1 METAISLN
9 EIGLYNPQRQSV
21 KATKVLFVV
30 RQKQFNSLLES
41 ISAEKKGSRPQHY
54 LIIGQRGMGKT
65 TLLKRI
71 EVELHDEPYRKQFI
85 PLLFPE
91 EQYNV
96 KNLATF
102 WLNCLDAL
110 TNSLEIEKYP
120 TEITVKIDNTVK
132 ELSKKTPETISEESF
147 KFLMATCRD
156 LQRRPVLLIDN
167 IDLVFNRLEK
177 HGQHDLRSVLNE
189 RGAPIIIGGGV
200 VRTSNVTDYN
210 MPFYD
215 FFQVE
220 TLEKLSYE
228 EFVELLKNLARVT
241 HSDETVFKSIQE
253 NAARQRALYG
263 LTGGNPRITVMLFKF
278 ILKGFANDIN
288 TDLEALADEATPLY
302 KAKYEDLSEQQQIV
316 LDAIAMNWHP
326 IPLNQL
332 SQATGYV
339 SEQLSA
345 PLLRLRES
353 GWLETTSA
361 YKAKGNAHSIS
372 ERFFNIW
379 FLMRC
384 SRRHK
389 EGVYCLSR
397 FLECFYGKEELEKI
411 SDNLLKQDIC
421 SSKQMLVNMA
431 ISKSEILDPEKRKQ
445 HDDNINK
452 ALIEHEDLR
461 KEFGITEES
470 LLEKIQTL
478 GINKLIDLQ
487 LKNEKLWKDIGN
499 SLRWGKQ
506 YEKAVVCYSKFL
518 VINPNDEDV
527 WLDKGRCLSDM
538 QKYEEAISCFNE
550 TIKLNSNDEY
560 GRLWKGYCLYNI
572 QQYLESIDCL
582 NEAIKL
588 NPNDESCFYWK
599 GRCLY
604 NMQRYEE
611 SIVCFDTAI
620 KLNPENSM
628 FWNGKGYN
636 FIDLQYFEEAV
647 VCFNKAIELDS
658 NNDSAWNNKG
668 YALIELKNYEEAA
681 FAYEKSRLI
690 VPKDLLDKFHLTF
703 LYRDKLSEM
712 NKAKELF
719 KEIEQEINNDENKK
733 FLSRYYLNKTLFELH
748 NQNKGLAKEDLLQ
761 AFAVLEN
768 ENKIL
773 SMANEYWWRRF
784 GSVVIELGYGSWL
797 LAILEEKGYDIVLL
811 PYYTAIQALEIEKI
825 DSKNGKKES
834 ETYLK
839 NRAVEVSEPA
849 RAIIKKMRNY
859 MD

>member
-1 METAISLN
+1 METVISLN
-9 EIGLYNPQRQSV
+9 EIVLYNPQRQSPEAS
-21 KATKVLFVV
+21 KALYVV
-30 RQKQFNSLLES
+30 RQKQFNSLLGS
-41 ISAEKKGSRPQHY
+41 ITTEKKGSRSQHY

-71 EVELHDEPYRKQFI
+71 EVELQEEPYRKQFI

-110 TNSLEIEKYP
+110 ANSLEAEKYP
-120 TEITVKIDNTVK
+120 NEIIAKIDNTIK
-132 ELSKKTPETISEESF
+132 EVSKKTFETISEEAF
-147 KFLMATCRD
+147 RFLMDTCRD

-177 HGQHDLRSVLNE
+177 SGQHDLRSVLNE
-189 RGAPIIIGGGV
+189 NGTPIIIGGGV
-200 VRTSNVTDYN
+200 AITSNVTEYD

-228 EFVELLKNLARVT
+228 EFVELLNNLATVT
-241 HSDETVFKSIQE
+241 HSDEIVFKSIQE

-263 LTGGNPRITVMLFKF
+263 LTGGNPRITVMLFRF

-326 IPLNQL
+326 ISLNQL

-339 SEQLSA
+339 NTQLTT
-345 PLLRLRES
+345 PLSKLKES
-353 GWLETTSA
+353 GWLETTPA
-361 YKAKGNAHSIS
+361 YKAKGNAYSIC

-397 FLECFYGKEELEKI
+397 FLERFYEKEELERI
-411 SDNLLKQDIC
+411 FDNLLQQDIC
-421 SSKQMLVNMA
+421 SSKQMLVIMA
-431 ISKSEILDPEKRKQ
+431 IYKSEILEPEKRKQ

-452 ALIEHEDLR
+452 ALLQHENLR
-461 KEFGITEES
+461 EEFGISEES

-478 GINKLIDLQ
+478 DVNKIKDLK
-487 LKNEKLWKDIGN
+487 LTNKNLWKEIGE
-499 SLRWGKQ
+499 SLRWKEQ

-518 VINPNDEDV
+518 AISPNDEDT
-527 WLDKGRCLSDM
+527 W
-538 QKYEEAISCFNE
+538 F
-550 TIKLNSNDEY
+550 
-560 GRLWKGYCLYNI
+560 
-572 QQYLESIDCL
+572 
-582 NEAIKL
+582 
-588 NPNDESCFYWK
+588 WK

-604 NMQRYEE
+604 EIQKYEE
-611 SIVCFDTAI
+611 SINCFDKTI
-620 KLNPENSM
+620 DLNQKGSFN
-628 FWNGKGYN
+628 WGWKGYVLN
-636 FIDLQYFEEAV
+636 ELQRFEEAID
-647 VCFNKAIELDS
+647 CYNKAIELDS
-658 NNDSAWNNKG
+658 DTSWYWSGKG
-668 YALIELKNYEEAA
+668 YTLIELKNYEEAV

-690 VPKDLLDKFHLTF
+690 KPEELLYIFHLTF
-703 LYRDKLSEM
+703 LYRDKLNEM
-712 NKAKELF
+712 NKAIEIF
-719 KEIEQEINNDENKK
+719 KEIEQKINNDENKK
-733 FLSRYYLNKTLFELH
+733 FVSRYYLHKTLFELH
-748 NQNKGLAKEDLLQ
+748 NQNKGLAKGYLSQSFE
-761 AFAVLEN
+761 VLEK
-768 ENKIL
+768 ENKIAFI
-773 SMANEYWWRRF
+773 ANKYWWARF
-784 GSVVIELGYGSWL
+784 GSVVLDLGCGSWFSN
-797 LAILEEKGYDIVLL
+797 ILEEKGYNTVLS
-811 PYYTAIQALEIEKI
+811 PYYTAIHSLEIEKQ
-825 DSKNGKKES
+825 DSKNGKEEA

-839 NRAVEVSEPA
+839 NRAIEISEPA
-849 RAIIKKMRNY
+849 REIINTIRKY
-859 MD
+859 ME